1 MKVKIIVYGYPQN
14 RGRVTC
20 FTKHPTMIRAISR
33 PRRTHTR
40 THCIDILTHTSILYS
55 YNI

>member
-20 FTKHPTMIRAISR
+20 FIKHPTMIRAVSR
-33 PRRTHTR
+33 PRRTHTH
-40 THCIDILTHTSILYS
+40 THYIDIDT
-55 YNI
+55 